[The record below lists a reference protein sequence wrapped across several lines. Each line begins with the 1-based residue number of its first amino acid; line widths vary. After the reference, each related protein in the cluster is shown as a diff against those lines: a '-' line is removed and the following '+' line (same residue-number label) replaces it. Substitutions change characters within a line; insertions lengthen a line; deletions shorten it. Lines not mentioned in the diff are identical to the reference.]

1 MTSSTGTNISLYLTS
16 LHTRTHIS
24 QQLTSFQ
31 ADSGLSRISHTNT
44 RTHACLHKNTHSSE
58 RESALFCGFVLVWC
72 KAQVSLA
79 LVCLI
84 NTHTHAR
91 TLRCTHTLYTK
102 SRGQRQTSTC
112 RHANNHTQK
121 HTGWKTHNSEKLS
134 HSINTLTHTQSCTH
148 RRRLQIFTHSP
159 RLQQSKGVSVCVED
173 AD

>member
-1 MTSSTGTNISLYLTS
+1 MGRFFSSNSLQQFRATRERKNYTLTSSTGTNISLYLTS

-31 ADSGLSRISHTNT
+31 TDSDLSRISHTNT

-84 NTHTHAR
+84 NKHTHAR
-91 TLRCTHTLYTK
+91 TLRCTHALYTK

-121 HTGWKTHNSEKLS
+121 HTG
-134 HSINTLTHTQSCTH
+134 
-148 RRRLQIFTHSP
+148 
-159 RLQQSKGVSVCVED
+159 
-173 AD
+173 